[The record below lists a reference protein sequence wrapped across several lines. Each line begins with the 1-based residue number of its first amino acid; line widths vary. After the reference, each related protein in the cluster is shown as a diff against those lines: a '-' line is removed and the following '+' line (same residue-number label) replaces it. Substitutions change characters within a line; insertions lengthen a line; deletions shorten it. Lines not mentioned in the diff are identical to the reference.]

1 MKQSLIRNIAIMV
14 LGMVALLTATAQNLT
29 PEQILDRTESS
40 QVFTSAR
47 MEGNVVVTDEWG
59 RRETGFRSF
68 SQGRDRSLVEFTSGE
83 SEGQKILRT
92 RGDLYVYFPDAEE
105 VIRLQGSAMSES
117 ILDSDVSYED
127 ISGDKTLN
135 ERYAS
140 MLQGSETIDG
150 RDCWKIQLTARER
163 GAAYPK
169 QEVWV
174 DKEIF
179 IVRFSKLY
187 ALSGR
192 LLKENRVTDV
202 LRIGGRII
210 PSRYVI
216 EDKLREGSRTEMV
229 ITRAE
234 LDVRLPANTFS
245 LENLSW

>member
-1 MKQSLIRNIAIMV
+1 MKNNIRRLLWMPLFLV
-14 LGMVALLTATAQNLT
+14 LSSPAFSQPLT
-29 PEQILDRTESS
+29 PEQILDRTENS

-47 MEGNVVVTDEWG
+47 MEGSVIVTDEWG
-59 RRETGFRSF
+59 RRETSFRSY

-140 MLQGSETIDG
+140 VLQGSETIDG

-174 DKEIF
+174 DKELF
-179 IVRFSKLY
+179 IIRFSRLY

-202 LRIGGRII
+202 LRVGGRVI

-216 EDKLREGSRTEMV
+216 QDKLREGSSTEMELSKV
-229 ITRAE
+229 E